1 MSQQPSAEQRLI
13 ASVRQ
18 RLFNLAKA
26 QGRDFGAILRL
37 FFLERFLYRL
47 SVSRYAKSFLL
58 KGALLFFARAAEN
71 ARPLA
76 RPTKDLDLEA
86 LALQPDLDELGQIF
100 AVIAATAAAE
110 DGVRFDPDSVTVEAI
125 RKDDRYGGI
134 RVHMEA
140 YLGKAHDRIQID
152 IGFGDAVT
160 PAPVPL
166 TYPIFLA
173 NLPAPALTV
182 YPIETVIAEKW
193 EATINLGETNSRLKD
208 VMDIDELAG
217 TESLDGAVVQDAIRK
232 TFERR
237 RTALDPAATAL
248 GAAYRTD
255 PDRQGL
261 WAAARKRYER
271 TDAPERFE
279 DAMNRVTAFVGPP
292 YLDACAGKAFIGRWD
307 PASRA
312 WLRP

>member
-1 MSQQPSAEQRLI
+1 VSQQPSAEQRLI

-76 RPTKDLDLEA
+76 RPTKDL
-86 LALQPDLDELGQIF
+86 
-100 AVIAATAAAE
+100 
-110 DGVRFDPDSVTVEAI
+110 
-125 RKDDRYGGI
+125 
-134 RVHMEA
+134 
-140 YLGKAHDRIQID
+140 
-152 IGFGDAVT
+152 
-160 PAPVPL
+160 
-166 TYPIFLA
+166 
-173 NLPAPALTV
+173 
-182 YPIETVIAEKW
+182 
-193 EATINLGETNSRLKD
+193 
-208 VMDIDELAG
+208 
-217 TESLDGAVVQDAIRK
+217 
-232 TFERR
+232 
-237 RTALDPAATAL
+237 
-248 GAAYRTD
+248 
-255 PDRQGL
+255 
-261 WAAARKRYER
+261 ER

-292 YLDACAGKAFIGRWD
+292 YLDACAGKAFIGRWV